1 MPLLQPSFRGRLRLF
16 FAVIVIVPMIA
27 VGAVLFRLLDAGDN
41 FKLDSRL
48 AQAQTGAQN
57 LYRQDRDRAMAALN
71 VVRSD
76 VRLAT
81 AIKNR
86 DAAQA
91 RARLAELSRQNGVER
106 IEIHVTGLPP
116 LTVGSAKA
124 IALAQVGLADSGGTT
139 LGTITLS
146 VTTGDDYAL

>member
-57 LYRQDRDRAMAALN
+57 LYRQDRGNAAAAL
-71 VVRSD
+71 VPVSRD
-76 VRLAT
+76 VELAT
-81 AIKNR
+81 AIHDR
-86 DAAQA
+86 DAAKA
-91 RARLAELSRQNGVER
+91 KARLAELSRANDVVRVE
-106 IEIHVTGLPP
+106 IKVKG
-116 LTVGSAKA
+116 
-124 IALAQVGLADSGGTT
+124 
-139 LGTITLS
+139 
-146 VTTGDDYAL
+146 